1 MITISFTS
9 IKIGVSNVRERLD
22 PSYLCFLW
30 VIVASGVSID
40 ASNAFIKSPGMNG
53 KKPDDSAML
62 RSPIT
67 IHKRRTPRKKMGM
80 LDASTVRKTPNGEAV
95 NPLSFAAPA
104 IYAAG
109 RNPRR

>member
-1 MITISFTS
+1 
-9 IKIGVSNVRERLD
+9 
-22 PSYLCFLW
+22 
-30 VIVASGVSID
+30 
-40 ASNAFIKSPGMNG
+40 
-53 KKPDDSAML
+53 ML

>member
-1 MITISFTS
+1 M
-9 IKIGVSNVRERLD
+9 
-22 PSYLCFLW
+22 
-30 VIVASGVSID
+30 
-40 ASNAFIKSPGMNG
+40 KSPGMKG
-53 KKPDDSAML
+53 HIPDISAIFM
-62 RSPIT
+62 SPIT